1 MNRLRHLPQKA
12 LGVSATLLVAAC
24 AARGGSTSVASANAS
39 ASANANANANGEP
52 AGDANRS
59 ATNEASHA
67 NAPPPA
73 PASSTGPEA
82 PAAPVSARAKLVDWL
97 RSQLPPGGEIVDVP
111 GAPIGVVHVAKAGE
125 LYELVARHY
134 VELTD
139 VYLTA
144 NLLKAMRVANKLK
157 SAQARAGER
166 IVIPSVVREAP
177 KSADEER
184 LGWPEDKVLR
194 GVYVRGGPAASHL
207 YEDIL
212 EESRRRGM
220 NLIVLDAKD
229 YDGWVTYPSKVPLAV
244 ESGATKNAPIRNLA
258 RTIRFAH
265 AYGVRVAIR
274 IASFEDE
281 IVSKFRGDLSIQAK
295 WKRPYKI
302 GWLDPANAGAQNYV
316 IDLAKE
322 AIEAGADEIELD
334 YVRYPVLGIKGA
346 DFKLEERQTTKIEV
360 IRDFVR
366 RVHAVTKPRHVALSL
381 DVFGVIAE
389 GKRIDIDMLGQDPAL
404 LAPECEALS
413 PMVYPSHYSVGYR
426 GFDVPGNHPE
436 IVGYGT
442 KGIVAQIAAAGVVGG
457 AVIRP
462 WLQGMSYKQDNFGPK
477 YVADQMKSS
486 EANGSHGWLIWNPG
500 QGYAATW
507 SALAPKD
514 DGTRVVTHGPGAPAR
529 SQPGAPAPARAK
541 SEP

>member
-1 MNRLRHLPQKA
+1 MQWIRVEPLCKLRDTGEPRFAVFPMIRSPQLTHA
-12 LGVSATLLVAAC
+12 AFAVSAAFLIGACGATAA
-24 AARGGSTSVASANAS
+24 SVGASS
-39 ASANANANANGEP
+39 ASAP
-52 AGDANRS
+52 
-59 ATNEASHA
+59 
-67 NAPPPA
+67 APPTPA
-73 PASSTGPEA
+73 PVVPSIEA
-82 PAAPVSARAKLVDWL
+82 PGVAVAAPAPSAPAKSGGDARAKLIEWL
-97 RSQLPPGGEIVDVP
+97 KPQLPPGGAIIDEP
-111 GAPIGVVHVAKAGE
+111 GKPVGVVHVAQAGE
-125 LYELVARHY
+125 LYALIARRY
-134 VELTD
+134 VELTE

-144 NLLKAMRVANKLK
+144 DLLKELRKTNKL
-157 SAQARAGER
+157 SRSQARGGER
-166 IVIPSVVREAP
+166 VEIPAIVAEAP

-184 LGWPEDKVLR
+184 LGWPEDKILK
-194 GVYVRGGPAASHL
+194 GVYVRGGPAATRL
-207 YEDIL
+207 YLDML
-212 EESRRRGM
+212 EESQRRGM

-229 YDGWVTYPSKVPLAV
+229 YDGWVTYPSKVALAV

-265 AYGVRVAIR
+265 KYGVRVAIR
-274 IASFEDE
+274 ISCFEDE
-281 IVSKFRGDLSIQAK
+281 LLAKFRGDLSIQAK

-302 GWLDPANAGAQNYV
+302 GWLDPANVGAQDYV

-346 DFKLEERQTTKIEV
+346 DFKLEERRTTKVQV

-366 RVHAVTKPRHVALSL
+366 RVHEVTRPRNVALSL

-389 GKRIDIDMLGQDPAL
+389 GKRIDIDALGQDPGL

-413 PMVYPSHYSVGYR
+413 PMVYPSHYNAGYR
-426 GFDVPGNHPE
+426 GLEKPGNHPE

-442 KGIVAQIAAAGVVGG
+442 KGVIEQIKAAGVKGG

-462 WLQGMSYKQDNFGPK
+462 WLQGMSYKQDNFSPK
-477 YVADQMKSS
+477 YVADQIKSAES
-486 EANGSHGWLIWNPG
+486 NGSHGWLIWNPG

-507 SALAPKD
+507 SALRPKD
-514 DGTRVVTHGPGAPAR
+514 AGARLAA
-529 SQPGAPAPARAK
+529 SASARAK